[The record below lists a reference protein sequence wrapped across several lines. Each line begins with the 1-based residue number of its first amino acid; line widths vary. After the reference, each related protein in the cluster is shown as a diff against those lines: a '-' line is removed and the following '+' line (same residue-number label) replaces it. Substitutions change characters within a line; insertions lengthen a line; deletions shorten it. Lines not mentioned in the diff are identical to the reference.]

1 MVQSINPRFAGALGY
16 GNTGGV
22 EAHSSFSQVDAS
34 EQEKQWMLDGRPLVH
49 APAQPQSSLVNGS
62 PEAVSGALFRFVNGQ
77 RGREP
82 NWIALDRKRMPTL
95 ASCGP
100 QPLVDISGPASSIQD
115 GPADHY
121 KYCYVYRDGEC
132 RPGSRAGEAY
142 VNCPYIPAGGAGCS
156 NAAGGSDIC
165 LANLSSYVGVLA
177 QVGVAAPDPA
187 GRLGRNLTHALSR
200 WRMFDRYWN
209 ARALPDASWML
220 APVPM
225 LDGAREEV
233 LAIKLPPY
241 PNPDGVDRNDFIPVP
256 LMVTPP
262 PEMQVHNVVVEFGYA
277 ENGDPANLYC
287 TSRQEACVKGSQPG
301 NDYGFSGDDIPG
313 VPCDG
318 GSCTVSVPAIPQR
331 ILYFRAQ
338 YRDAA
343 NNVLAATSPLAVAV
357 P

>member
-1 MVQSINPRFAGALGY
+1 
-16 GNTGGV
+16 
-22 EAHSSFSQVDAS
+22 
-34 EQEKQWMLDGRPLVH
+34 
-49 APAQPQSSLVNGS
+49 
-62 PEAVSGALFRFVNGQ
+62 
-77 RGREP
+77 
-82 NWIALDRKRMPTL
+82 
-95 ASCGP
+95 
-100 QPLVDISGPASSIQD
+100 
-115 GPADHY
+115 
-121 KYCYVYRDGEC
+121 
-132 RPGSRAGEAY
+132 
-142 VNCPYIPAGGAGCS
+142 
-156 NAAGGSDIC
+156 
-165 LANLSSYVGVLA
+165 
-177 QVGVAAPDPA
+177 
-187 GRLGRNLTHALSR
+187 
-200 WRMFDRYWN
+200 MFDRYWN

-277 ENGDPANLYC
+277 ENGDAANLYC

-331 ILYFRAQ
+331 ILYFRAK